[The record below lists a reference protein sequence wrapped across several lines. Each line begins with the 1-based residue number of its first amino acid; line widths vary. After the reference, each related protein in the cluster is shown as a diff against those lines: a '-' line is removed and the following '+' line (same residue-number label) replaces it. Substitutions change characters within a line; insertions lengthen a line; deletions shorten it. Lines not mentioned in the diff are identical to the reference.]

1 MHSFDGF
8 SIGFSR
14 GPDLKSDFARRKMS
28 DTGGNVVICDQ
39 MLDRE
44 PPSLDGAAN
53 IVRWWK
59 ENSLQLVS
67 GQLPPLKKN

>member
-14 GPDLKSDFARRKMS
+14 GPDLKSDFARRKTG
-28 DTGGNVVICDQ
+28 DTGDNAVISDQ

-44 PPSLDGAAN
+44 LPSFVGAAS
-53 IVRWWK
+53 IVQWWR
-59 ENSLQLVS
+59 ENSLQLVA
-67 GQLPPLKKN
+67 GQLPPFKKN